1 LTNETNDAFL
11 MQGSDFDFEGKNVKI
26 VLSLP
31 NVISVAVRYR
41 QQPENPINYIC
52 TKFENSPGFLI
63 IP

>member
-1 LTNETNDAFL
+1 